1 MQEIVLEIVLKI
13 VSIIII
19 FVLILSI
26 FPINSFSGWA
36 DDAKTFLSK
45 ADQTATVDENKLA
58 SASNEVYGMLSS
70 VGMVA
75 SVIVGIILGIK
86 YMMASVEEKANVKE
100 SLTPYFIGCIVVFGA
115 FGIWK
120 LVINTFSG
128 L

>member
-1 MQEIVLEIVLKI
+1 MQKIVLKI

-100 SLTPYFIGCIVVFGA
+100 SLTPYFIGCVVIFGA

>member
-1 MQEIVLEIVLKI
+1 MQEIVLKI

-128 L
+128 V

>member
-1 MQEIVLEIVLKI
+1 MQEIVLKI

-100 SLTPYFIGCIVVFGA
+100 SLTPYFIGCVVIFGA

>member
-1 MQEIVLEIVLKI
+1 MQEIVLKI

-120 LVINTFSG
+120 LVITTFSG
-128 L
+128 LY

>member
-1 MQEIVLEIVLKI
+1 MQKIVLKI
-13 VSIIII
+13 VSFIII

>member
-1 MQEIVLEIVLKI
+1 MQEIVLKI
-13 VSIIII
+13 VSITII

>member
-1 MQEIVLEIVLKI
+1 MQEIVLKI

-26 FPINSFSGWA
+26 FPINTFSGWA
-36 DDAKTFLSK
+36 YDAKTFLSK

>member
-1 MQEIVLEIVLKI
+1 MQEIVLKI

-86 YMMASVEEKANVKE
+86 YMMASVEEKANVK
-100 SLTPYFIGCIVVFGA
+100 
-115 FGIWK
+115 
-120 LVINTFSG
+120 
-128 L
+128 

>member
-1 MQEIVLEIVLKI
+1 MQEIVLKI
-13 VSIIII
+13 VSITII

-45 ADQTATVDENKLA
+45 ADQTATFDENKLA

>member
-100 SLTPYFIGCIVVFGA
+100 SLTPYFIGCIVGFGA

>member
-1 MQEIVLEIVLKI
+1 MQEIVLKI

>member
-1 MQEIVLEIVLKI
+1 MQKIVLKI